1 MIWAEYNRELGRN
14 RLRRLAR
21 VSLWLLLF
29 AAIAGT
35 GYAVGRYYGDLDRG
49 YLSAL
54 EEMRSALERELDS
67 MRRQQVNLNI
77 EKMVGV
83 ESGNALRESIK
94 LLHDEEAEL
103 RRELVFYRSL
113 MAPGK
118 LSKGLQVASFEL
130 FAKGTDAFTYHL
142 LLTQVTTQRAR
153 ISGNVEMAVVGQLA
167 GERQVL
173 PLTDLAEVQRYP
185 LRYRFRYF
193 QDLKGELRLPNGF
206 QPLEVQVSVT
216 GRDAKKLQQTFAW
229 ADALAS
235 GGG

>member
-14 RLRRLAR
+14 RLRRFGR

-29 AAIAGT
+29 ATIGGI

-54 EEMRSALERELDS
+54 EEMRGSLERELDS
-67 MRRQQVNLNI
+67 MRREQVNLNI
-77 EKMVGV
+77 EKLVGV

-94 LLHDEEAEL
+94 SLHDEEAEL

-130 FAKGTDAFTYHL
+130 FARDSGQFTYHL

-153 ISGNVEMAVVGQLA
+153 ISGKVKMEVVGRVA
-167 GERQVL
+167 GELQVL
-173 PLTDLAEVQRYP
+173 PLTELAEVQRYP
-185 LRYRFRYF
+185 LPYRFRYF
-193 QDLKGELRLPNGF
+193 QDLKGELRLPEGF
-206 QPLEVQVSVT
+206 KPLEVQVSVT
-216 GRDAKKLQQTFAW
+216 GRDAKKHEQTFAW
-229 ADALAS
+229 ADALAT